1 MANSWSTYPYMDGRN
16 QAMVDATCGE
26 LPPHIYTYNQVVIG
40 LLSAPYIKRYSP
52 DTLSVWL

>member
-26 LPPHIYTYNQVVIG
+26 LPPLLYTYNQIVSRR
-40 LLSAPYIKRYSP
+40 LSAPYIGRYSLTP
-52 DTLSVWL
+52 SVSCP